1 MMQRMSSSST
11 MWTCR
16 VVIVIVLIRA
26 FGFGPIAV
34 WIGMVSDWF
43 VRGIGFTWRFLSN
56 RWMNKAVIK
65 N

>member
-1 MMQRMSSSST
+1 

-16 VVIVIVLIRA
+16 VVIVIVLIRV

-43 VRGIGFTWRFLSN
+43 IRAIGFTWRFLSN

-65 N
+65 E